1 MVRQRACTAA
11 PRALYAR
18 TVKAQAVAA
27 SLALRSA
34 ESWAMPA
41 LTRGRYSKRSDCWHV
56 YYGDV
61 HVGTIVLRTAARSA
75 STKREW
81 KCGLYPGMEPGR
93 SHNGSRIISS
103 LTPCVRVELD

>member
-1 MVRQRACTAA
+1 MVRQRPCTAA

-34 ESWAMPA
+34 ESWAKPA
-41 LTRGRYSKRSDCWHV
+41 LTRRRYSKRSDCWHV

-61 HVGTIVLRTAARSA
+61 HVGTIALPTGARSA
-75 STKREW
+75 STK
-81 KCGLYPGMEPGR
+81 GNGMACIR
-93 SHNGSRIISS
+93 AWSRAEAITDRAS
-103 LTPCVRVELD
+103 LAA